1 MESKIP
7 HVVHAQALNTAIE
20 ELIITP
26 LRKAATTSACLVAF
40 ATGSYVFGKQDPVN
54 PNINIYFLVEE
65 GAGPAFRLV
74 LAEQFQSIRRALR
87 QEHINFCVDCH
98 PYTVS
103 YRELDFSNAITL
115 TSKVMERKTGDSA
128 PWSLPPTIGQ
138 LWLNHVRILSGD
150 ETFLEELARE
160 ARPDAD
166 WFQAIHEA
174 LSRYKNILDHL
185 PWCLDWATYPELLVE
200 ESLRYAE
207 EAMKDSLTLA
217 LRPEEINSDIRT
229 NLYIHWKEGAA
240 GCLEER
246 FGADGKWIADTVADI
261 KSRFRTELTWTA
273 EDAATVWKT
282 ALHVWEIVWNKYQA
296 RLLGDAPS
304 SPSWTRRVNAFV

>member
-1 MESKIP
+1 MNSGNS
-7 HVVHAQALNTAIE
+7 HAVHAQVLNTAIE
-20 ELIITP
+20 DLIIAP
-26 LRKAATTSACLVAF
+26 LQQAAIAPVCLVAF

-54 PNINIYFLVEE
+54 PNINIYFLVED
-65 GAGPAFRLV
+65 GAGPAFRLA
-74 LAEQFQSIRRALR
+74 LAKRFQSIRHALR
-87 QEHINFCVDCH
+87 QQRINFCIDCH

-115 TSKVMERKTGDSA
+115 TSKVMEHKSGDSA

-150 ETFLEELARE
+150 EGFLAELARE
-160 ARPDAD
+160 AKPDAD

-217 LRPEEINSDIRT
+217 LRPDEINSDIRT

-240 GCLEER
+240 GCLAER
-246 FGADGKWIADTVADI
+246 FGSDGKWIADTVAEM
-261 KSRFRTELTWTA
+261 KSRFRTEQIWSV
-273 EDAATVWKT
+273 EDAATAWKT
-282 ALHVWEIVWNKYQA
+282 ALKVWEIVWEKYQA
-296 RLLGDAPS
+296 RLFADAPTA
-304 SPSWTRRVNAFV
+304 PSWTRRVNAFV